1 LREIWTDGQGD
12 SYIQYTTLAT
22 EQKKIFQIGRKLT
35 KKFKQDTNSFK
46 KKIFPL
52 IGGHF

>member
-35 KKFKQDTNSFK
+35 KKFNKIQIPLK
-46 KKIFPL
+46 KGFPL